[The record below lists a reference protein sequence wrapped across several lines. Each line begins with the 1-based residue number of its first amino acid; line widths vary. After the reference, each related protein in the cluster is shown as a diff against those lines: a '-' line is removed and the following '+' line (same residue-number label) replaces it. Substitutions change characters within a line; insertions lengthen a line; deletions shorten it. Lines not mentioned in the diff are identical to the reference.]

1 MILVLLA
8 CFIASILILTC
19 HIKAVLA
26 KDNTSACPSISFAI
40 THTTNAVTASQ
51 LTSLLVFGLILASY
65 LRFEIGVLAMIL
77 AGLAVVITVS
87 PLSSNNTEVKQVTP
101 KLHAKVHGI
110 AAVLFGLTSLFLLC
124 QLANHPVH
132 YTVVFA
138 FASLLALFGYLSQQS
153 SSCSTDSP
161 KQYIG
166 FLEYVMILL
175 FAWVALDR

>member
-8 CFIASILILTC
+8 CFIATILILTC
-19 HIKAVLA
+19 HTKAVLA

-40 THTTNAVTASQ
+40 THTTNTMIASQ
-51 LTSLLVFGLILASY
+51 LTSILILGLILTSY
-65 LRFEIGVLAMIL
+65 LRLEVGVLAIIL
-77 AGLAVVITVS
+77 AGLAVIITVS
-87 PLSSNNTEVKQVTP
+87 PLSSNNTEVKQLTP
-101 KLHAKVHGI
+101 RLHAKLHSI
-110 AAVLFGLTSLFLLC
+110 AAVLFGLAALLLLF
-124 QLANHPVH
+124 QLANHAIH

-138 FASLLALFGYLSQQS
+138 FACLLAVFGYLSLQP

-166 FLEYVMILL
+166 LLEYVMLLL